1 MYYYVFKY
9 TFHFLTEAH
18 VPFESEVQASQRGI
32 RRIHHAMGSPSQRYH
47 IGILPGIPSPRVYD
61 IL

>member
-32 RRIHHAMGSPSQRYH
+32 RRIHHQCH
-47 IGILPGIPSPRVYD
+47 GITIPKVSHWHSAWDSIPQG
-61 IL
+61 L